1 MKKKLVLRA
10 DGNTT
15 IGFGHVYRLLA
26 LADILKGDFEIVF
39 AISTSEK
46 LLLELISSYSDKI
59 ISLPAYNY
67 TLPDQ
72 KKEDEEMSFDLGGFL
87 SGDEIVVT
95 DGYWFG
101 EQYQKAVKKT
111 KAKLVCID
119 DFAENYFYA
128 DAVINHAPGVKVSDY
143 RGEPYTKYFLGLD
156 YALLRKNF
164 FSPFSPNHKT
174 GSLLI
179 GMGGSDPYGIT
190 EKVLNAVIHS
200 HRFSEIHL
208 LAPALFTEK
217 KMAGICEGAANVNCV
232 FHKNLNADALVTL
245 MDNCKY
251 AIVSAST
258 LLLEFYSRGIIC
270 MTGYYTP
277 NQKSIYNG
285 FVNDYKAIGLGDL
298 NNFEPKE
305 VIEAMNRQLN
315 VQPLK
320 APLHSYSNIKKIFTG
335 LC

>member
-128 DAVINHAPGVKVSDY
+128 DVVINHAPGIKTSNY
-143 RGEPYTKYFLGLD
+143 KGAQHTQYFLGLD
-156 YALLRKNF
+156 YALLRKDF
-164 FSPFSPNHKT
+164 FKPFSKNRKA

-217 KMAGICEGAANVNCV
+217 KMSEICDSAVNVNCI
-232 FHKNLNADALVTL
+232 FHRNLKAETLANL
-245 MDNCKY
+245 MDSCQY
-251 AIVSAST
+251 AIASAST
-258 LLLEFYSRGIIC
+258 LLLECYSRGIIC

-315 VQPLK
+315 AQPLK
-320 APLHSYSNIKKIFTG
+320 APLQSDFNIKKIFAEF
-335 LC
+335 